1 MMELNPGLETGI
13 LATGL
18 VIMLGM
24 AVWLLFR
31 SDSIGEKSLYSEMT
45 SPHDDEIDNPSP
57 GPLILPSLKEDS
69 SKDFISAH
77 GHEVDVLNKRKR
89 GIPFVQQNKAP
100 LESEHASTNELQD
113 KMKIVQSKPGQQSVL
128 DDWQKSAGKF
138 SGRRSLG
145 GILVVDDDPAIR
157 KLIRL
162 ILEPSGYDILVAEDG
177 KDAINVLRSGENP
190 MVIDTIITDLNMPN
204 MDGFEAI
211 VYFQKEFASIPIIVL
226 TGIADAELAVSF
238 MQRGI
243 RDYLVKP
250 IGVEQLKV
258 SVARAIAERQL
269 LRA

>member
-1 MMELNPGLETGI
+1 MELNPGLETGI

-18 VIMLGM
+18 VIMLGI
-24 AVWLLFR
+24 AVWLFFWR
-31 SDSIGEKSLYSEMT
+31 DSIGEKSLYSEMT
-45 SPHDDEIDNPSP
+45 SPHDDEIDNRSP

-69 SKDFISAH
+69 SKDFITAH
-77 GHEVDVLNKRKR
+77 GHGVDVLNQRTR
-89 GIPFVQQNKAP
+89 GNPFAQQNKAP
-100 LESEHASTNELQD
+100 LESEHASIMELQD
-113 KMKIVQSKPGQQSVL
+113 RKKTVQSKPVQKSVL

-138 SGRRSLG
+138 SERRSLG

-177 KDAINVLRSGENP
+177 KDAINVLHSGDKP
-190 MVIDTIITDLNMPN
+190 KVIDAIVTDLNMPN

-226 TGIADAELAVSF
+226 TGIADEELAVSF
-238 MQRGI
+238 MKRGI

-250 IGVEQLKV
+250 IGVEQLKA
-258 SVARAIAERQL
+258 SVARAIRERQPSWT
-269 LRA
+269 